1 MLRAASLCLIVCLS
15 SLALAQKPSPQI
27 HSGPL
32 ASSAV
37 QVVYVIDG
45 STLTTYGIDP
55 QTLYATQVGTL
66 TLPESTYPN
75 IVSSSNDRFL
85 YYTAFDSPL
94 QGSPLHLWVYATD
107 ASGAPQTPA
116 VQKIDANGWYGGPSI
131 DPQANFFYAV
141 HAGSPGPQYT
151 TFTIRRYLVDSNT
164 GKISQLQVE
173 AQYELANDPSAED
186 CGLNLDGF
194 SADGS
199 RLYDQVS
206 CSYPGGDKSLYN
218 QRTINPQT
226 GTLGPD
232 AEIYSW
238 NNSSQG
244 GEGVQFVNDLMFDF
258 VVPNGYQQG
267 IEMVNIYEVQP
278 NVTTPLVQCTASML
292 EACGYFSGPS
302 LVHPSGKYL
311 FLGTSQST
319 TQIEKVEL
327 SAQKIVDTSNYI
339 PYGVERF
346 SPDGTIA
353 YAVNYS
359 SPGFYL
365 EIYGFNVST
374 AGVTPGGIIDVPSAF
389 DTWFTAVRY

>member
-1 MLRAASLCLIVCLS
+1 MMRAALLSLIVCLP
-15 SLALAQKPSPQI
+15 SLALAQKPNPQVD
-27 HSGPL
+27 SGPL

-45 STLTTYGIDP
+45 STLTTYDIDP

-85 YYTAFDSPL
+85 YYTAYSSPA
-94 QGSPLHLWVYATD
+94 QSSPQYLWVYATD

-116 VQKIDANGWYGGPSI
+116 VQKINVTGLYGGPII
-131 DPQANFFYAV
+131 DPQANFFYMV
-141 HAGSPGPQYT
+141 HAGRAGRQDT

-164 GKISQLQVE
+164 GKISQPQVE
-173 AQYELANDPSAED
+173 AQYELANDPSAQD
-186 CGLNLDGF
+186 CGLLLDGF
-194 SADGS
+194 NANGNK
-199 RLYDQVS
+199 LYDQVS

-226 GTLGPD
+226 GALGPD
-232 AEIYSW
+232 VEIYSW

-244 GEGVQFVNDLMFDF
+244 GESVQFVNNRMFDF
-258 VVPNGYQQG
+258 VVPNSYQLG
-267 IEMVNIYEVQP
+267 VNVVNIYQVQP

-292 EACGYFSGPS
+292 EACGYFNTPT

-311 FLGTSQST
+311 FLGISPGT

-327 SAQKIVDTSNYI
+327 GAKKIVDTSNYI
-339 PYGVERF
+339 PYGVEQF

-353 YAVNYS
+353 YGNYYVG
-359 SPGFYL
+359 PGFFI
-365 EIYGFNVST
+365 EIYGFDVST
-374 AGVTPGGIIDVPSAF
+374 ATVTPGGIIGAPSAL
-389 DTWFTAVRY
+389 DSWFTADRY